1 MLIFHTDPNLS
12 VEARAQS
19 NTALQESDMSKLQEL
34 LDSIDLWPAAVV
46 SPELFAKEGMYY
58 EEVKSQFGERFVNG
72 IHFLLKGFPKKKFS
86 YNAKSDAIELCLGQV
101 HIPVRSLSPDEEEL
115 AKLVAQGPPADASDP
130 GSFYPGHVKKDS
142 TSAKAFTGKGHTLV
156 PSDGIG

>member
-1 MLIFHTDPNLS
+1 
-12 VEARAQS
+12 
-19 NTALQESDMSKLQEL
+19 MSKLQEL

-86 YNAKSDAIELCLGQV
+86 YNAKSDTIELCLGQV
-101 HIPVRSLSPDEEEL
+101 HIPVRSLSPEEEEL
-115 AKLVAQGPPADASDP
+115 AKLVAQGPPADPPDP
-130 GSFYPGHVKKDS
+130 VSFNPGQVKKDS
-142 TSAKAFTGKGHTLV
+142 TSAKAFTGIGHSLI
-156 PSDGIG
+156 PSDRVGEFAL